1 MSPSEIDEVR
11 TMISSE
17 TDEGLALKLQALHR
31 AKLSASC
38 LFNPTN
44 RAKVDLLV
52 SLIGDE
58 LQRRRLGKD
67 S

>member
-1 MSPSEIDEVR
+1 
-11 TMISSE
+11 MISSE